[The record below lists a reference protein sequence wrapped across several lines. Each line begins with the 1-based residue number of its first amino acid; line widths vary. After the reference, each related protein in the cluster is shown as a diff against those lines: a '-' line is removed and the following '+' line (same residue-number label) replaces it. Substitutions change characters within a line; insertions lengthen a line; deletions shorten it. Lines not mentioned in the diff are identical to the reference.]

1 MGNQP
6 SLMDKLT
13 SLAKRRGFVFQ
24 SSEIYGGLG
33 STWDYG
39 PLGVELKR
47 NVKNRWWRDMVTA
60 REDVVGM
67 DAAILMH
74 PKVWEASG
82 HVEQFHDL
90 MVENKLTNRR
100 HRLDH
105 LLEQQTDGV
114 IDELA
119 KVFVPLIKR
128 GDLDRSVQE
137 AYPADGVG
145 YNWMMD
151 LDDLEDEKRMMFE
164 IFRQEYRYEFIRIIV
179 DRVLSE
185 DVDSDLN
192 RFGILDNGK
201 EAVWAIPRDFA
212 LMFKTHIG
220 PTEDEASVTYLR
232 PETAQGIFVNFL
244 NVQSTARAKLP
255 FGIAQMG
262 KAFRNEITTGNFL
275 FRTREFE
282 QMELEYFVRPDETT
296 KWLEYWADLRLNW
309 YLALGVTPSK
319 LRLRPHSA
327 EELAHYSKA
336 CYDVEYQ
343 FPFMQQAD
351 GSPGWG
357 ELEGIADRGTYDL
370 SRHQEFSGKKLAFF
384 DPELNQSVL
393 PAVVETSAGVDRT
406 VLTLLADAYHE
417 EEVKGEQR
425 VVLRLAPA
433 LAPITAAVFPLVNKD
448 GMPELARKLVDD
460 LRGDFATFYD
470 AGGSIGRRYRRQ
482 DEAGTPFGVTIDGQT
497 TEDQTVTVRERDSM
511 AQERVALEQV
521 AEYVRNKMT

>member
-100 HRLDH
+100 HRLDQ
-105 LLEQQTDGV
+105 LLAGQGQEVVAGLATALGIKVQAGDSPVDVTIPRIMAAIAERGGDV
-114 IDELA
+114 ELN
-119 KVFVPLIKR
+119 
-128 GDLDRSVQE
+128 GH
-137 AYPADGVG
+137 
-145 YNWMMD
+145 
-151 LDDLEDEKRMMFE
+151 
-164 IFRQEYRYEFIRIIV
+164 
-179 DRVLSE
+179 
-185 DVDSDLN
+185 
-192 RFGILDNGK
+192 GILDPGASGK
-201 EAVWAIPRDFA
+201 FKEGDWTVPREFA

-309 YLALGVTPSK
+309 YLALGITASK

-370 SRHQEFSGKKLAFF
+370 SRHQEASGKKLAFF

-417 EEVKGEQR
+417 EQVPSASSGQSETR

-433 LAPITAAVFPLVNKD
+433 LAPITVAVFPLVNKD

-460 LRGDFATFYD
+460 LRGDFAAFYD

-497 TEDQTVTVRERDSM
+497 TEDQTVTVRDRDSM

-521 AEYVRNKMT
+521 AGYVREKMGG